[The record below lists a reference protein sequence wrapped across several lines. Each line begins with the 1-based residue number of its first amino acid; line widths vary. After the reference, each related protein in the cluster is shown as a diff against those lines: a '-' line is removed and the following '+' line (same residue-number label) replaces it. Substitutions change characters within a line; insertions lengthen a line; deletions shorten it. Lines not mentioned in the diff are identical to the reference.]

1 MMTYIE
7 KLNMWAYEDYRRYYE
22 NISILN
28 QPTHQL
34 LLGNKLINQL
44 GVFKQTTTMLIKI
57 LQSVYYLL
65 VKYSKALT
73 RVDIIRMW
81 EVITSN
87 YI

>member
-44 GVFKQTTTMLIKI
+44 GVFKQTSTMLIKI
-57 LQSVYYLL
+57 LQSVYYGLL
-65 VKYSKALT
+65 NIQK
-73 RVDIIRMW
+73 R
-81 EVITSN
+81 
-87 YI
+87 

>member
-44 GVFKQTTTMLIKI
+44 GVFKQTSTMLIKF
-57 LQSVYYLL
+57 LQSVYYGLL
-65 VKYSKALT
+65 NIQK
-73 RVDIIRMW
+73 R
-81 EVITSN
+81 
-87 YI
+87 